1 MKKVTLKRTDLE
13 VSRLCFGSMTFGKPV
28 DQAGATRMIDRCI
41 DVGINFVDTA
51 NVYQAGLSERMLGE
65 AMRGKRDRLIVA
77 TKVRG
82 KMGDGPDE
90 SGLSRRA
97 IFRAIEDSLQRLQTD
112 YVDLYYLHQPD
123 YAVPIEETLAA
134 MEELV
139 KQGKIRYPG
148 TSNYSSWQ
156 VCEMEWIAQQN
167 GYTPACVSQPMYNL
181 LARGIEQEYLPMAKK
196 YDVSVIAYNP
206 LAGGLLTGKHS
217 QAAIPPG
224 TRFDNNSMYQD
235 RYWHPQNFAAVEKL
249 KKASDSAGRSLIDVS
264 LNWLLHHSQTDCVL
278 LGATRMEQ
286 LEENLAAC
294 EKGPLPPA
302 VLQVCDEVWAELRS
316 PVPIYNR

>member
-1 MKKVTLKRTDLE
+1 MNKVKLKRTDLE
-13 VSRLCFGSMTFGKPV
+13 VSRLCFGTMTFGKPV
-28 DQAGATRMIDRCI
+28 DQVTATRMVDRCI
-41 DVGINFVDTA
+41 DEGINFVDTA
-51 NVYQAGLSERMLGE
+51 NVYQTGLSESMLGE
-65 AMRGKRDRLIVA
+65 AIRGKRDKLIVA

-82 KMGDGPDE
+82 KMGDGQDE
-90 SGLSRRA
+90 SGLSKRA
-97 IFRAIEDSLQRLQTD
+97 ICRAIDDSLKRLQTD

-123 YAVPIEETLAA
+123 YEAPIEETLGA

-148 TSNYSSWQ
+148 TSNYSGWQ
-156 VCEMEWIAQQN
+156 VCEMVWIAKQN

-196 YDVSVIAYNP
+196 YEVTVIAYNP

-224 TRFDNNSMYQD
+224 TRFDKNSMYQD
-235 RYWHPQNFAAVEKL
+235 RYWHAQNFAAVEKL
-249 KKASDSAGRSLIDVS
+249 KKASESVGRSLVDVALS
-264 LNWLLHHSQTDCVL
+264 WLLHHTQTDCVL

-286 LEENLAAC
+286 LEQNLAAC
-294 EKGPLPPA
+294 EKGPVPLE
-302 VLQVCDEVWAELRS
+302 VLQVCYEVWADLRS
-316 PVPIYNR
+316 PVPTYNR

>member
-1 MKKVTLKRTDLE
+1 MNKVKLKGTDLE
-13 VSRLCFGSMTFGKPV
+13 VSQPCFGTMTFGKPV
-28 DQAGATRMIDRCI
+28 DQATANRMLDRCL
-41 DVGINFVDTA
+41 DEGINFVDTA
-51 NVYQAGLSERMLGE
+51 NVYQTGLAESMLGE
-65 AMRGKRDRLIVA
+65 AMRGKRDKLIVA

-82 KMGDGPDE
+82 KMGNGSDE
-90 SGLSRRA
+90 SGLSKRA
-97 IFRAIEDSLQRLQTD
+97 ILRAVEDSLQRLRTD

-123 YAVPIEETLAA
+123 SAVPIEETLSA

-148 TSNYSSWQ
+148 TSNYSGWQ
-156 VCEMEWIAQQN
+156 VCELLWIAKTN
-167 GYTPACVSQPMYNL
+167 GYRPACVSQPMYNL

-196 YDVSVIAYNP
+196 YAVTVVAYNP

-217 QAAIPPG
+217 QAAISPG

-235 RYWHPQNFAAVEKL
+235 RYWHSRNFAAVDRL
-249 KKASDSAGRSLIDVS
+249 KRISEGAGRSLVDVA
-264 LNWLLHHSQTDCVL
+264 LCWLLHHTQTDCVL

-286 LEENLAAC
+286 LEQNLAAC
-294 EKGPLPPA
+294 EKGPLPSA
-302 VLQVCDEVWAELRS
+302 VLQVCDETWAELRG

>member
-1 MKKVTLKRTDLE
+1 MQIVKLKGTSLE
-13 VSRLCFGSMTFGKPV
+13 VSRLCFGTMTFGKPV
-28 DQAGATRMIDRCI
+28 DQTTANRMLDWCL
-41 DVGINFVDTA
+41 DKGVNFVDTA
-51 NVYQAGLSERMLGE
+51 NIYQMGLAESMLGQ
-65 AMRGKRDRLIVA
+65 AMRGKRDKLIVA

-90 SGLSRRA
+90 SGLSKRA
-97 IFRAIEDSLQRLQTD
+97 IFRAVEESLKRLQTD

-123 YAVPIEETLAA
+123 YAVPIEETLCA
-134 MEELV
+134 MEDLV
-139 KQGKIRYPG
+139 KQGKIRFSG
-148 TSNYSSWQ
+148 TSNYSGWQ
-156 VCEMEWIAQQN
+156 VCEILWIAKKN

-196 YDVSVIAYNP
+196 YDVTVIAYNP

-224 TRFDNNSMYQD
+224 TRFDNNSLYQD
-235 RYWHPQNFAAVEKL
+235 RYWHLQNFAAVERL
-249 KKASDSAGRSLIDVS
+249 KRASESAGRSLVDVA
-264 LNWLLHHSQTDCVL
+264 LCWLLHHTRADCVL

-286 LEENLAAC
+286 LEQNLAAV
-294 EKGPLPPA
+294 EKGPVPPE
-302 VLQVCDEVWAELRS
+302 VLQVCEEVWEELRS